1 MIERVDAIIYSVVN
15 LEKSRQFYSEILGLE
30 PRIQEPH
37 FIGLGAGNLLIGLR
51 ERKGAEAHPR
61 LPEVVFFVRDVHL
74 IYEHLKAHRIEIQ
87 QTPTET
93 DWGARKANF
102 LDPDGNPLE
111 IVTYTQ
117 AKW

>member
-1 MIERVDAIIYSVVN
+1 VIFSVEN

-30 PRIQEPH
+30 PKIQEPH
-37 FIGLGAGNLLIGLR
+37 FIGLDAGNLLIGLR
-51 ERKGAEAHPR
+51 ERRGADEHPR
-61 LPEVVFFVRDVHL
+61 LPEVVFYVRDVHL
-74 IYEHLKAHRIEIQ
+74 VYEHLKAHGVEIR

-93 DWGARKANF
+93 NWGARKANF
-102 LDPDGNPLE
+102 LDPDNHPLE